1 MYKWH
6 SVQSVFMHKYSSYG
20 AKVRTGAYLE
30 EAGDLLKQ
38 SVCVCVIKL
47 WLTGH
52 THIDKLIA
60 DVSYP

>member
-38 SVCVCVIKL
+38 SVCACDQIMAN
-47 WLTGH
+47 W
-52 THIDKLIA
+52 TH
-60 DVSYP
+60 PHW